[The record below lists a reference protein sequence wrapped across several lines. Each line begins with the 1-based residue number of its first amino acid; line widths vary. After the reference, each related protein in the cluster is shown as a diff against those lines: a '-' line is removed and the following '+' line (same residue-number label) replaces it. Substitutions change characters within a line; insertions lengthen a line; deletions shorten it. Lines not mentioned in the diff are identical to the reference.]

1 VPFGLGSQPQFIS
14 TGGQVYQYAQ
24 TTDKTLSYKA
34 ANSKKNHTL
43 SLTYTGQNKPNSNV
57 VGYEQSREQVGTTRY
72 VSAYKNVPAGTERY
86 VTGTERYQTG
96 TKSVLTG
103 YKNVQ
108 VGTEKYVT
116 GTERYVT
123 GTERY
128 QTGTKSVLTGYKN
141 VQVGTEKYVTGT
153 ERYVTGTE
161 RYQTGTK
168 SVLTGY
174 KNVQVGTEK
183 YVTGTERYVTGTERY
198 QTGTK
203 SVLTGYK
210 NVQVGTEK
218 YVTGTEKYVIGTESY
233 QTGTKSVL
241 TGYKDVQVGTE
252 KYVTGTE
259 RYVTGTERY
268 QTGTEITGY
277 NTTVEKGRIDINREL
292 DGRANGG
299 AVGDILDG
307 GTSVLMDANKASSFF
322 TGATASQYKTT
333 SLLGE
338 DNKTNG
344 EGVDLFKKANSDDM
358 YVAGDPVVGGKGNNY
373 DAKTIVPDTGYMT
386 MFEDGTDAGRKVT
399 INAHVD
405 SINPQGN
412 RAFTE
417 YGFVIQDDQGQKT
430 TAVLSGGQLKIN
442 GQALQPGQEKIIGD
456 SNDPVAKF
464 YYASMP
470 GGENGAN
477 EQRLVFES
485 YEKPTAETR
494 QKMLDAGAN
503 PAEVD
508 ALRSKT
514 QASFGFRIPDGKGS
528 FRSSAGVAGG
538 MATTSN
544 GVKTYYDAHF
554 AEPDSFSLETTKY
567 NKEPIYGPVYGERPT
582 YGVRDTYGE
591 RGVFEKQPQYEE
603 QPVYGVREKYGVR
616 DTYGERGVFEK
627 QPQYEEQPVYGERP
641 TYGVRDTY
649 GVRPKYEKQPQYEE
663 QPVYGVREKY
673 GVRDTYGVRPK
684 YEQQP
689 QYEKQ
694 PVYGV
699 REKYGVRDTY
709 GVRPKYEQQPQ
720 YEKQPVYG
728 VREKYGVRQI
738 YKPEPVYSERP
749 VYQDISKPIYGTDYG
764 VKIQKDSSY
773 SKPPVSYPPVNKPPV
788 GYPPVKKPPVGYPPV
803 VNKPYVY
810 KPYVY
815 RPSVGKS
822 YNNFGS
828 WNPYFKMSF
837 YELCLRWMRNYR
849 F

>member
-96 TKSVLTG
+96 TKS
-103 YKNVQ
+103 
-108 VGTEKYVT
+108 E
-116 GTERYVT
+116 
-123 GTERY
+123 
-128 QTGTKSVLTGYKN
+128 
-141 VQVGTEKYVTGT
+141 
-153 ERYVTGTE
+153 
-161 RYQTGTK
+161 
-168 SVLTGY
+168 
-174 KNVQVGTEK
+174 
-183 YVTGTERYVTGTERY
+183 
-198 QTGTK
+198 
-203 SVLTGYK
+203 LTGYK